1 MVRNV
6 LLVAWRDFL
15 AVVRTKGFVIGLVF
29 MPTVIAVSSQ
39 LPKLFKRFGE
49 EGVRRFAVVDFT
61 GQLAGPI
68 EQRVAVRNAEPDRK
82 VTIEIERVD
91 VAAMDGAAAGDAAAF
106 AAAKEKWKAELSLR
120 AQGGDDLDPRRL
132 YGFLL
137 IGPRV
142 LELPGAVAPHAVIR
156 KPDSDDEGGGAPAKD
171 AAASVTY
178 CARSLTAGDLRDVVS
193 GAVRDAVRT
202 RRLEEAGLDV
212 DLVQRAEAVAGM
224 EEMVIGKKP
233 GDLSKASG
241 PSEAIV
247 PMVAV
252 FLLLMGVM
260 QSAGM
265 LLNSTIEEK
274 SNRVVEVLVSSIRPF
289 ELLAGKIFG
298 AWLTGLVLLLA
309 WGTAGYFAADSAQ
322 WIRPGMFSGANVAWF
337 AYFFLFGY
345 LLFASLYAAVGA
357 MCTSIQDAQSFMFP
371 IVILIMIPM
380 MSLGFVLNQP
390 DSMVARVLT
399 WFPFSAPFI
408 AILRLTLS
416 PPAPQWQIAVAAV
429 SVAIGAWFLMWM
441 GGKVFRIAIFSTGKP
456 PRLGEI
462 WRWLR
467 EA

>member
-6 LLVAWRDFL
+6 LLVAWRDFV
-15 AVVRTKGFVIGLVF
+15 AVVRTKGFLIGLVF
-29 MPTVIAVSSQ
+29 MPSVIAVSSQ
-39 LPKLFKRFGE
+39 LPKLFQRFGE
-49 EGVRRFAVVDFT
+49 EGVRRFAVADFT
-61 GQLAGPI
+61 GKLTASIVQK
-68 EQRVAVRNAEPDRK
+68 VATRNAEPGRK
-82 VTIEIERVD
+82 VTVDLEPVD
-91 VAAMDGAAAGDAAAF
+91 VATASDASQPF
-106 AAAKEKWKAELSLR
+106 AARAEAMKEDFARR
-120 AQGGDDLDPRRL
+120 ARGKDDDADSL
-132 YGFLL
+132 YGFVL

-142 LELPGAVAPHAVIR
+142 LEVPAEFAPRRRKRDADSGVGGKPAVANP
-156 KPDSDDEGGGAPAKD
+156 ETT
-171 AAASVTY
+171 VTY
-178 CARSLTAGDLRDVVS
+178 GARSLTAGDLDDVVCDAIRE
-193 GAVRDAVRT
+193 AVKET
-202 RRLEEAGLDV
+202 RLELAGLDV
-212 DLVQRAEAVAGM
+212 ALVGRINSDAEVDTL
-224 EEMVIGKKP
+224 VIGKRE
-233 GDLSKASG
+233 GELSKGSG

-247 PMVAV
+247 PMVSV

-309 WGTAGYFAADSAQ
+309 WGTAGYFAADSVQ

-429 SVAIGAWFLMWM
+429 SVAVGAWFLMWA